1 MKHSP
6 SETFDRG
13 SKVAVVVVIV
23 GSNFIVDGTTLLN
36 QAATTFSYFDRFPFV
51 GVMTPKIAV

>member
-13 SKVAVVVVIV
+13 SKVVVVIAIV
-23 GSNFIVDGTTLLN
+23 GSDFIDEGTIWLN
-36 QAATTFSYFDRFPFV
+36 QAATTFSDFDRFPFF